1 MANAFF
7 VRCDCRNRRFTGGK
21 SRFLQE
27 ADGRKGIASAA
38 DELCGSALHSRILSD
53 AFGNIDGIIS
63 GGEPIMKRTLP
74 ALLLCG
80 VLLFSVPALTE
91 DTLLRSLFGWTA
103 YFARIPADAADTP
116 DTLEWD
122 WTWNGFWRAL
132 FGYSA

>member
-1 MANAFF
+1 
-7 VRCDCRNRRFTGGK
+7 
-21 SRFLQE
+21 
-27 ADGRKGIASAA
+27 
-38 DELCGSALHSRILSD
+38 
-53 AFGNIDGIIS
+53 
-63 GGEPIMKRTLP
+63 MKRTLP

-91 DTLLRSLFGWTA
+91 DALLRSLFGWTA

-122 WTWNGFWRAL
+122 WTWTGFWRAL